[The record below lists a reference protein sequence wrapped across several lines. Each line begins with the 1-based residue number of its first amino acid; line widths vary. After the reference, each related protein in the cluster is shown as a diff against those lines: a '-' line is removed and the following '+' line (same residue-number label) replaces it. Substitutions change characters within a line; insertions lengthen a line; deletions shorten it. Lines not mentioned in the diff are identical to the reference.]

1 MYVSFNIKQLI
12 MTTKLANIKNPVFK
26 ENTTD
31 PTNGRTVKSIWLYS
45 KYNHGKSEKWDL
57 RWQYYRDRNRTSVL
71 RFFKDH
77 KGRKVKIIYS
87 GDPIQ
92 YIVDIPLHSDMIDC
106 TKINNDVEIN
116 NNIETIVTEEYEQT
130 NINILL

>member
-1 MYVSFNIKQLI
+1 MS
-12 MTTKLANIKNPVFK
+12 TKLADIKNPIFK

-57 RWQYYRDRNRTSVL
+57 RWQYYRDRNRTSVF

-77 KGRKVKIIYS
+77 KGRKVRIIYS
-87 GDPIQ
+87 GDPKQ
-92 YIVDIPLHSDMIDC
+92 YEVEIPLHSDMIDC
-106 TKINNDVEIN
+106 TKVTPIEISSREDIFDINNMAYCTS
-116 NNIETIVTEEYEQT
+116 ETIIMKTSQVNEDKTR
-130 NINILL
+130 

>member
-1 MYVSFNIKQLI
+1 

-57 RWQYYRDRNRTSVL
+57 RWQYYRDRNRTSIY

-77 KGRKVKIIYS
+77 KGRKVRIIYS
-87 GDPIQ
+87 GDPKQ
-92 YIVDIPLHSDMIDC
+92 YEVEIPLHSDMIDC
-106 TKINNDVEIN
+106 TQVKLIETGSSDDMFELNNISQITNETIIMKDQ
-116 NNIETIVTEEYEQT
+116 NIET
-130 NINILL
+130 

>member
-1 MYVSFNIKQLI
+1 MHS
-12 MTTKLANIKNPVFK
+12 MSTKLADIKNPVFK

-77 KGRKVKIIYS
+77 KGRKVRIIYS
-87 GDPIQ
+87 GDPKQ
-92 YIVDIPLHSDMIDC
+92 YEIEIPLYSDMIDC
-106 TKINNDVEIN
+106 TKRIIESSEDD
-116 NNIETIVTEEYEQT
+116 NISQCT
-130 NINILL
+130 